1 MDGEFQINTIRK
13 NNCFYLAEF
22 EMFYDNMSVFNIWI
36 YMYVHLEI
44 IHMETGHLLYG
55 DEQETSTQFFM
66 LS

>member
-1 MDGEFQINTIRK
+1 
-13 NNCFYLAEF
+13 
-22 EMFYDNMSVFNIWI
+22 MFYDNMSVFNIWI